1 MDSKN
6 SSLSI
11 MGKFRAFFFV
21 GWILLS
27 APVYGILCICLS
39 LFFPNLARKI
49 GRLWNVHLLAM
60 GGVKI
65 IVRGA
70 EKLDKNKRYVF
81 IANHQSALDIPVVYA
96 TIKHG
101 ISFIAKK
108 ELFYIPI
115 FGWGMAA
122 VGHVWIDRSNARKA
136 RSSIIR
142 AVKHLRKSRVS
153 LVLFPEGTRSADGT
167 IGDFKTASFTLALQA
182 GVQAVPVVLHDTR
195 LCLPKSTIMLR
206 PGVIHV
212 DICDPLDVNEAEISK
227 VELSNKIRNII
238 CEVATA
244 GPLLT

>member
-1 MDSKN
+1 MAGKN
-6 SSLSI
+6 SSLRLKSKLH
-11 MGKFRAFFFV
+11 GAFFV
-21 GWILLS
+21 TWTILSTL
-27 APVYGILCICLS
+27 VYGTVCIILS
-39 LFFPNLARKI
+39 LFLPHVARKI
-49 GRLWNVHLLAM
+49 GRLWNVHLLAV

-65 IVRGA
+65 KVRGA

-96 TIKHG
+96 MVKHG

-108 ELFYIPI
+108 ELFFIPI

-122 VGHVWIDRSNARKA
+122 VGHVWIDRTNARKA
-136 RSSIIR
+136 RNSIIR

-153 LVLFPEGTRSADGT
+153 LVLFPEGTRSLDGK
-167 IGDFKTASFTLALQA
+167 ISEFKTGSFTLAMQA

-195 LCLPKSTIMLR
+195 LCLPKSVLIVR

-227 VELSNKIRNII
+227 AELSNKIRTII
-238 CEVATA
+238 CEVVAA
-244 GPLLT
+244 GPEKD